1 MSKVC
6 VAISV
11 RNGERY
17 LGEAIESVLA
27 QEGVDLEL
35 RLYDNGSSDGSIELC
50 RRYAATDP
58 RVSVTEN
65 GDGPGYFDSM
75 NMALAATSCRYFAPF
90 AADDVMFPGNLA
102 AKVRLLDETGAGFA
116 HSRAARIDENGGSL
130 GPSVSFDGV
139 PEYLPAPQF
148 LLHTAPLNSVS
159 CQSVVVRTSAFRFVG
174 GFDAE
179 EWYCGDW
186 LAWMLLSLRFGVA
199 TIREP
204 LMANR
209 LHGESGTSGGHGSG
223 AFAPHEADALE
234 RVLADEWFPGRW
246 DGMRAAFRA
255 RQRIHL
261 ATELERHGH
270 LRAADGHGAYTYAL
284 EALRCADAHELATP
298 LLARLLAA
306 AGLREPALPLA
317 LVARAPETGVEAGRL
332 VAAAGSLAA
341 DGLVASVGI
350 VAEPGSLD
358 AAVAILE
365 PLVADSPLDV
375 QLAEGDLAEA
385 LLPGR
390 ALVAPAGSPE
400 IALAESLGVPAI
412 PYDVPLPPKPWLAPT
427 LAGAVA

>member
-1 MSKVC
+1 MTSVC

-17 LGEAIESVLA
+17 LAEAVDSVLA

-35 RLYDNGSSDGSIELC
+35 RLYDNGSSDGSSELC
-50 RRYAATDP
+50 HAYAARDP

-102 AKVRLLDETGAGFA
+102 AKVRLLEETGAGFA
-116 HSRAARIDENGGSL
+116 HSRAERIDENGDSL
-130 GPSVSFDGV
+130 GPSVSFDHV

-148 LLHTAPLNSVS
+148 LPHTAPMNSVS

-223 AFAPHEADALE
+223 SFAPHEADALE
-234 RVLADEWFPGRW
+234 RVLADEWFPGHW
-246 DGMRAAFRA
+246 DGLRAPFRA

-270 LRAADGHGAYTYAL
+270 LRAADGHGAYTYAF
-284 EALRCADAHELATP
+284 EALRCGEARETAAA
-298 LLARLLAA
+298 LLRRLLAA
-306 AGLREPALPLA
+306 AGLHEPALPFA
-317 LVARAPETGVEAGRL
+317 LVATAPESAGEAARL
-332 VAAAGSLAA
+332 VAAASSLAA

-350 VAEPGSLD
+350 VAAPGSVD
-358 AAVAILE
+358 AAVALLE

-375 QLAEGDLAEA
+375 QLAEGDLAGA
-385 LLPGR
+385 LAPGR
-390 ALVAPAGSPE
+390 ALLAASGAPE
-400 IALAESLGVPAI
+400 IALAESLGIPAI
-412 PYDVPLPPKPWLAPT
+412 PYGVPLPPKPWLASP
-427 LAGAVA
+427 LAGAAA